1 MGPAGG
7 EAAAELGEG
16 GEVESGVVE
25 LEAEGVL
32 PVDAAADGV
41 GGLAIGEV
49 LGELHD
55 GDQGEL
61 PGGQCG
67 LSAPGVE
74 VGEVGVAEDGSEF
87 VAEPEVGIPLGE
99 GGAGD
104 AGGQLGDG
112 RDEIGFPRH
121 DGSQSGRR
129 NSGLRHYYHLLP
141 MISIMFPVVTIQR
154 SRCQLEDP
162 GGGNSPPGSAA
173 CAGSASAHHAFMNQK
188 IMPRSATRA
197 LVTGVGRPARKYQS
211 LPTCVRRPG
220 VSVTLVWSPLA
231 RGVFTTAE
239 R

>member
-1 MGPAGG
+1 MGRVGALAGTGLEQAAVLAGLEHLVQEEPFGPAGG
-7 EAAAELGEG
+7 EAAAELGED

-41 GGLAIGEV
+41 GGLSIGEV

-55 GDQGEL
+55 GDQGEP

-74 VGEVGVAEDGSEF
+74 VGEVAVAEDGAEF

-112 RDEIGFPRH
+112 RDGAGLQGHGGTSGWSARRH
-121 DGSQSGRR
+121 SVI
-129 NSGLRHYYHLLP
+129 YF
-141 MISIMFPVVTIQR
+141 SIAVCRPAV
-154 SRCQLEDP
+154 
-162 GGGNSPPGSAA
+162 NSPTVIYATDAAPGMMKMGLSF
-173 CAGSASAHHAFMNQK
+173 GSS
-188 IMPRSATRA
+188 
-197 LVTGVGRPARKYQS
+197 
-211 LPTCVRRPG
+211 
-220 VSVTLVWSPLA
+220 
-231 RGVFTTAE
+231 
-239 R
+239 